1 VTISFL
7 LVDVSLVLF
16 VATDVVAV
24 VAAAVI
30 IIISE

>member
-7 LVDVSLVLF
+7 LADVWVVLF
-16 VATDVVAV
+16 VATNV